1 MTTFEHIAG
10 DFPKTFQMDGYRQ
23 HKNGP
28 ISYVCFYSEMFC
40 TFSCKESG
48 ARYPATELI
57 TCLNPEYLVGEE
69 AALNKIKKLFD
80 LMGLVYTD
88 LGTFKSHKDLPG
100 SIEEHAISNKKNIE
114 EHKEPINRK
123 STKTIDNKNNTIE
136 NNTKPTKL
144 IENGGYI
151 RSFYENSFLWVEFGG
166 FFNKNALNKE
176 IIRFLCKCA
185 VLNEGFSSIEDFV
198 KNNYLWKGGV
208 FHRHYV
214 PFFSDLTANCLKY
227 ADDGWNFEQNG
238 IRNFLYS
245 KFKV

>member
-1 MTTFEHIAG
+1 MTTYEHIAG
-10 DFPKTFQMDGYRQ
+10 DFPKTFQMNGYRQ

-28 ISYVCFYSEMFC
+28 ISFVCYYSEMFC

-48 ARYPATELI
+48 ARYPTTELI
-57 TCLNPEYLVGEE
+57 ACLNPEYLGDEE

-100 SIEEHAISNKKNIE
+100 SIEEHAISNKKDLE
-114 EHKEPINRK
+114 EHKEPSKNNTIENDTK
-123 STKTIDNKNNTIE
+123 STKTIDNKE
-136 NNTKPTKL
+136 NI

-176 IIRFLCKCA
+176 IIRFLCKSA
-185 VLNEGFSSIEDFV
+185 ILNEGFSSISDFV

-208 FHRHYV
+208 FHPHYV
-214 PFFSDLTANCLKY
+214 PFFSDLTKNCLKY
-227 ADDGWNFEQNG
+227 ADEGWNFEQNG
-238 IRNFLYS
+238 IWNFLYS

>member
-10 DFPKTFQMDGYRQ
+10 DFPKTFQMNGYRQ

-28 ISYVCFYSEMFC
+28 ISFVCYYSGLFC

-48 ARYPATELI
+48 ARYPTPEFI
-57 TCLNPEYLVGEE
+57 TCLNPEYLGDGKE
-69 AALNKIKKLFD
+69 ALNRIKKLFD

-100 SIEEHAISNKKNIE
+100 SIEKHAISNKE
-114 EHKEPINRK
+114 EHKDDKKPI
-123 STKTIDNKNNTIE
+123 IE
-136 NNTKPTKL
+136 NNTKSIKL

-176 IIRFLCKCA
+176 IIRFLCKA
-185 VLNEGFSSIEDFV
+185 AILNEGFSSIEDFV
-198 KNNYLWKGGV
+198 KNNYLWKVGV
-208 FHRHYV
+208 FHWRYI
-214 PFFSDLTANCLKY
+214 PFFSDLTKNCLKY
-227 ADDGWNFEQNG
+227 SDNGWNFEQAG
-238 IRNFLYS
+238 ISNFLFH

>member
-10 DFPKTFQMDGYRQ
+10 DFPNTIQMNGCRQ
-23 HKNGP
+23 HKHGP
-28 ISYVCFYSEMFC
+28 ISYVCLYTEMFC

-48 ARYPATELI
+48 ARYPTPELI
-57 TCLNPEYLVGEE
+57 ICLNPEHLGDEQ

-100 SIEEHAISNKKNIE
+100 SIEKHAISNKE
-114 EHKEPINRK
+114 EHKDDKKPIK
-123 STKTIDNKNNTIE
+123 EKPTKTIDNKNNTIE
-136 NNTKPTKL
+136 NDTKSIKL

-176 IIRFLCKCA
+176 IIRFLCKA
-185 VLNEGFSSIEDFV
+185 AILNEGFSSIEDFV
-198 KNNYLWKGGV
+198 KNNYLWKVGV
-208 FHRHYV
+208 FHWRYI
-214 PFFSDLTANCLKY
+214 PFFSDLTKNCLKY
-227 ADDGWNFEQNG
+227 SDNGWNFEQAG
-238 IRNFLYS
+238 ISNFLFH